1 MTRITHR
8 SIQESTLANLI
19 HLVAMVKILISF
31 TWMIVISRNLT
42 MGVAWHRFTVFFNIW
57 FKRKADGT
65 VASVDFQGTD
75 AAVEAAKATLG

>member
-1 MTRITHR
+1 MASAQMEKQITAKAKAAALPHG
-8 SIQESTLANLI
+8 
-19 HLVAMVKILISF
+19 
-31 TWMIVISRNLT
+31 
-42 MGVAWHRFTVFFNIW
+42 GVTVV

>member
-1 MTRITHR
+1 LSKASSKGPQAGDLQRMASAQMEKQITAKAKAAALPHG
-8 SIQESTLANLI
+8 
-19 HLVAMVKILISF
+19 
-31 TWMIVISRNLT
+31 
-42 MGVAWHRFTVFFNIW
+42 GVTVV